1 MIDNGEY
8 FFPEPENNP
17 EDPRYKPRV
26 RQDETGPFL
35 FYIVPLLAIA
45 AFLYIGFN
53 ILATI

>member
-17 EDPRYKPRV
+17 EDPRYKPRG